1 MAIIYSYPTVIPTVD
16 DLLLGTDVTAAG
28 NPTKNFTIES
38 LITLIQG
45 DDRGLGYVLNQSGDA
60 RFVNP
65 DGSFGPNQSAFN
77 FLNLQ
82 GTGSV
87 AFASFS
93 TVGGINIGG
102 TIGSG
107 FSSITSTN
115 LTGAL
120 LSTGQAGQIASGVQA
135 ITQNPNDNSTR
146 IATTEYV
153 DSIVDPSILQYLG
166 DATGPFDLSLV
177 SDDFKI
183 AGTANQIETTAATVT
198 GNVGI
203 VTLKFPTA
211 GITLPD
217 GSIATTQAATDDSTK
232 VATTAFVRNYDDL
245 QDLNFTDGAN
255 ASTVLLN
262 SETLTLEGTALQ
274 VTTAV
279 TAQKVKFGL
288 PASVTIGGTFTG
300 TTFAGDLLGTINT
313 ATTGVTQAENNN
325 TTLIATTAFVE
336 RAATAKTLS
345 YQADA
350 AGTGTMPFTMNLSTD
365 DLDIAGGTNI
375 NTSTL
380 AVTAG
385 ADPKAVITVNLDD
398 AVTISGTMNADKFET
413 TAQTATWVT
422 TVLDGFTSITSGL
435 FVGDAGALLIP
446 PIPPWPV
453 GTTANVQFQG
463 NASTANQLKLAGTV
477 SMSGDTVAAGVTYTN
492 GGDVPLVSTI
502 SDSVVY
508 NKTLSGFNATTG
520 SVQDGDSI
528 IEALERL
535 QGQITTLPQGL
546 VYQGVWSA
554 AGTGGGTPDLTVA
567 GTKVNGHFYICD
579 TAGTATPNGVGTTP
593 NDWDVRD
600 WVIFADDGAGGGVD
614 EWQKIDN
621 SSLAGGSGTTNT
633 ITKWTNNQVIG
644 NSTIT
649 DDGSTVTI
657 ADTVDFITQGNN
669 TFGNT
674 SADTTLAKGNV
685 TLEQNLILAKGLSLG
700 SSYGSAGQVL
710 TSGGNINVANTWTT
724 PTVGTV
730 ESVAASINGNS
741 IAITGSPIIGS
752 GTLAFTFGGAS
763 TQYVNGEGNLTT
775 FPATDDYDY
784 WVLSDG
790 ISTSN
795 ITTTATASFLAG
807 TYITTTE
814 SSGSLTIDHNATT
827 RTDTTSADA
836 PAFGGTFEAVSN
848 ITTNGTG
855 HVTAIDV
862 ATVTIPANPDM
873 TAASAGTGGAHGL
886 VVPSAAGDQLKFL
899 RADATWVI
907 PTNTEGVTAVT
918 ATAPISST
926 GGDTPVIS
934 HDASGVSAGTYD
946 SVTVNDKG
954 HVTAGTNPG
963 GSGGGIFS
971 GDQAI
976 ITAST
981 SLAFTLNRATT
992 GALIFDV
999 WLTSETSTGTSVTKK
1014 YTVAHSNNATPV
1026 YNKIIDTGLV
1036 GANDFTVTF
1045 ANAGSGLS
1053 VTCSIQAVGV
1063 AQNIGY
1069 TVQVGHDSTNA
1080 LTFTPAS

>member
-16 DLLLGTDVTAAG
+16 DLLLGTDVTATG

-93 TVGGINIGG
+93 TVGGVSING
-102 TIGSG
+102 TVGSG
-107 FSSITSTN
+107 FSAITSTS

-120 LSTGQAGQIASGVQA
+120 LSTGQPGQIASAVQA
-135 ITQNPNDNSTR
+135 ITQSPNDNSTK

-153 DSIVDPSILQYLG
+153 DSIVDPSILTFTGTTGG
-166 DATGPFDLSLV
+166 DQTVTLVNETFSLL
-177 SDDFKI
+177 
-183 AGTANQIETTAATVT
+183 GTANQIESVSAGQSITFNFPAAGV
-198 GNVGI
+198 
-203 VTLKFPTA
+203 
-211 GITLPD
+211 TLPD
-217 GSIATTQAATDDSTK
+217 GSIATTQPFADSSQK
-232 VATTAFVRNYDDL
+232 IATTAFVQQEITG
-245 QDLNFTDGAN
+245 QDLDFSGTTGTGSVDLDSQTLAITGTTSQISTN
-255 ASTVLLN
+255 AAAQGLAIA
-262 SETLTLEGTALQ
+262 LT
-274 VTTAV
+274 
-279 TAQKVKFGL
+279 
-288 PASVTIGGTFTG
+288 PSVTITGTYTG

-313 ATTGVTQAENNN
+313 ATTGVTQAPLNNS
-325 TTLIATTAFVE
+325 TLIATTAYVE
-336 RAATAKTLS
+336 AASSAKTLTYKGDLNTAES
-345 YQADA
+345 L
-350 AGTGTMPFTMNLSTD
+350 NLSTD
-365 DLDIAGGTNI
+365 TLFIDGGSNI
-375 NTSTL
+375 TTSTI
-380 AVTAG
+380 AVTG
-385 ADPKAVITVNLDD
+385 NVGSVIVNLDNT
-398 AVTISGTMNADKFET
+398 VTISGTMQAGTLSDGTFSG
-413 TAQTATWVT
+413 TAGTYTGGV
-422 TVLDGFTSITSGL
+422 SITSTT
-435 FVGDAGALLIP
+435 FVGAL
-446 PIPPWPV
+446 
-453 GTTANVQFQG
+453 TG
-463 NASTANQLKLAGTV
+463 NALTASALDDPGTV
-477 SMSGDTVAAGVTYTN
+477 SMSGDAVAAGVTYTN

-579 TAGTATPNGVGTTP
+579 TAGSAAPNGTGTTP

-775 FPATDDYDY
+775 FPATDNYDY
-784 WVLSDG
+784 WILSDG
-790 ISTSN
+790 TNTTN
-795 ITTTATASFLAG
+795 ITTTGTAEFSGG
-807 TYITTTE
+807 TYITTSE
-814 SSGSLTIDHNATT
+814 SAGVLTIDHDATT

-836 PAFGGTFEAVSN
+836 PAFGGTFEAVSS

-873 TAASAGTGGAHGL
+873 TAASAGAGGAHGL

-934 HDASGVSAGTYD
+934 HDASGVTAGTYD
-946 SVTVNDKG
+946 SVTVDAKG

-1036 GANDFTVTF
+1036 GSNDFLVTF
-1045 ANAGSGLS
+1045 LNAGSGLS
-1053 VTCSIQAVGV
+1053 VTCNIQAVGV

-1080 LTFTPAS
+1080 LTFTAAS